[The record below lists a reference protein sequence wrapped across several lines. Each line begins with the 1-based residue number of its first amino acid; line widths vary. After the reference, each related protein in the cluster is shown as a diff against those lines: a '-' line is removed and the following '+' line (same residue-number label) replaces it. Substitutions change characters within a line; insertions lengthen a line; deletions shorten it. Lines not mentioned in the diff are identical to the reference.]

1 MPLCYALFCDKDS
14 QYAAYV
20 KPYRISTACTFRCK
34 SKTLKIYTLN
44 SSDFISWHGGMYV
57 QNTII
62 LKIQSHFSFK
72 ALQLYN
78 YTNPKY
84 ITQCWQVVRSGP
96 VDSSVVTV
104 AGAGEL
110 LLGPL
115 LLTHG
120 GQQSLLGPHLLRPPL
135 SLGQALQGRGL
146 QGLPPG
152 IRSGWREANIESVS
166 STSDTIAHPDIF
178 SLKVSL
184 TSVSRHLSSLS
195 CSFFSIS
202 LAVRLGR
209 PGSGPGVMAGLSWVL
224 ASSST
229 TCTIVWL

>member
-1 MPLCYALFCDKDS
+1 
-14 QYAAYV
+14 
-20 KPYRISTACTFRCK
+20 
-34 SKTLKIYTLN
+34 
-44 SSDFISWHGGMYV
+44 MYV

-84 ITQCWQVVRSGP
+84 ITQCWQVVRSTDCGP
-96 VDSSVVTV
+96 MDSSVVTV

-146 QGLPPG
+146 QGLPPD

-166 STSDTIAHPDIF
+166 SLSDPIAEPDI
-178 SLKVSL
+178 
-184 TSVSRHLSSLS
+184 R
-195 CSFFSIS
+195 
-202 LAVRLGR
+202 
-209 PGSGPGVMAGLSWVL
+209 
-224 ASSST
+224 
-229 TCTIVWL
+229 